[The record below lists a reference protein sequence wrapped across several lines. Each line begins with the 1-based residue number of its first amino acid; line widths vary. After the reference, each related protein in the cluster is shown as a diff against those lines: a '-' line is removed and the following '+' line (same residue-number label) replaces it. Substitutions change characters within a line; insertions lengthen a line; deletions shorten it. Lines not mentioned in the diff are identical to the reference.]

1 MKIWRIKWENIFGL
15 ITSTVLLVV
24 IIKYIMING
33 FDISKI
39 IYDLIYAS
47 LSVLA
52 VMWCAKMTR
61 KFYLEN

>member
-39 IYDLIYAS
+39 IYYLIYAS

-52 VMWCAKMTR
+52 VMLCTKMTR